1 MERFHLSA
9 IRLFTTQEDDLRFY
23 FQEFLLLMRVNN
35 VAEGKMII
43 LGNPDAEKVVDNIYA
58 VRPQMHVA
66 RKGRE
71 LFDVIRTCWRVAQ

>member
-1 MERFHLSA
+1 
-9 IRLFTTQEDDLRFY
+9 
-23 FQEFLLLMRVNN
+23 MRANN
-35 VAEGKMII
+35 VAEDKMII

-71 LFDVIRTCWRVAQ
+71 LFDLIRTCWRVAQ